1 MSAQSKKV
9 VVVTGAGRGLGL
21 AISQSLVSEGYYV
34 VGIGRNETNDF
45 LSLPAESRQ
54 FVVFDLRDLEGI
66 KVLVS
71 DVVERFGG
79 APFALVNNSG
89 IGSDGVLATQ
99 HEADISEVL
108 TVNLEA
114 PILLS
119 KYLARQMLRKREG
132 RIVNIS
138 SIIART
144 GFKGLAVYGAS
155 KAGLEGF
162 TRSFSREVGK
172 AGITVNCVA
181 PGYMRTDMTGD
192 LTGSKLE
199 SVERRAPLGLPEPD
213 DAASAVVY
221 LLGSG
226 ATKITGTVLTV
237 DGGSTA

>member
-1 MSAQSKKV
+1 MSVESKKV

-21 AISQSLVSEGYYV
+21 AISQLLVSDGYYV
-34 VGIGRNETNDF
+34 VGVGRTESADF
-45 LSLPAESRQ
+45 LTLPQESRQ
-54 FVVFDLRDLEGI
+54 FVGFDLRNVGSI
-66 KVLVS
+66 KVLAS
-71 DVVERFGG
+71 DIVERLGG

-89 IGSDGVLATQ
+89 IGNDGVLATQ

-114 PILLS
+114 PILLT
-119 KYLARQMLRKREG
+119 KYFARQMLRKREG

-144 GFKGLAVYGAS
+144 GFNGLAVYGAS

-181 PGYMRTDMTGD
+181 PGYMRTDMTRG

-199 SVERRAPLGLPEPD
+199 SVERRAPLGLPEPG

-221 LLGSG
+221 LLSSG